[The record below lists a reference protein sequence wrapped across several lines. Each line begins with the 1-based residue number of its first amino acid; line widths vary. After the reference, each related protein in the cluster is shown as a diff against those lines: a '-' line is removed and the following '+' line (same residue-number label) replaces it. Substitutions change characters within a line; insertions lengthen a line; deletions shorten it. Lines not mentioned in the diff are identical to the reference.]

1 MQLLVNGTIL
11 TPTSGTPMG
20 TFRPDGM
27 RLIPITI
34 QIPTTDSLATTL
46 HFNTSWG
53 NDTLSAIHID
63 SLVLADTL
71 EIKRV
76 DGGVIISDICREGGA
91 RLFQL
96 APAGAGIR
104 VAPLPASGSTTAALT
119 TIEAG
124 RTTVQLVDLTGR
136 VVSII
141 ADRVM
146 QGGAWYIPIDLTTIP
161 NGSYYLVMTTPSQR
175 IVERFEVV
183 R

>member
-1 MQLLVNGTIL
+1 
-11 TPTSGTPMG
+11 MG

-34 QIPTTDSLATTL
+34 QIPTTDSLAATL

-71 EIKRV
+71 EITRI

-96 APAGAGIR
+96 APNGAGIR
-104 VAPLPASGSTTAALT
+104 VAPLPATGSTTAALT
-119 TIEAG
+119 TIEGAPQCNLL
-124 RTTVQLVDLTGR
+124 TFLVAL
-136 VVSII
+136 
-141 ADRVM
+141 
-146 QGGAWYIPIDLTTIP
+146 
-161 NGSYYLVMTTPSQR
+161 
-175 IVERFEVV
+175 
-183 R
+183 